1 MGKKHWEIIVHRKAE
16 KTIKR
21 LRGEMLERMRK
32 AISALAEEPRPS
44 GYKKMTGH
52 KELYRIR
59 VGQWRII
66 YKIEDEK
73 LIILILTIAPRG
85 SVYRK
90 Y

>member
-16 KTIKR
+16 KTLKR
-21 LRGEMLERMRK
+21 LRGEMLERMRQ
-32 AISALAEEPRPS
+32 AISALAEDPRPS

-52 KELYRIR
+52 KEFYLIR

-66 YKIEDEK
+66 YKIEDEE